1 MCKQDRINLKNN
13 DDENQFSLN
22 KLSEEEKYQ
31 KRLNLLFMPGKV
43 KFFD

>member
-22 KLSEEEKYQ
+22 KKNIRNVLIFF
-31 KRLNLLFMPGKV
+31 LCPV
-43 KFFD
+43 K